1 MIKVNEN
8 TCIGCGACVAI
19 APDNFDFNESGLSSV
34 ISETITESTQEAAS
48 ACPVSA
54 ILVEAANN
62 AETENNATKEESKVI
77 EFPNVEEPVEEAE
90 EETQIA
96 A

>member
-19 APDNFDFNESGLSSV
+19 APENFDFNESGLSTV
-34 ISETITESTQEAAS
+34 ISETITESTEEAAS
-48 ACPVSA
+48 ACPVNA
-54 ILVEAANN
+54 ISISN
-62 AETENNATKEESKVI
+62 ETASTEESKII
-77 EFPNVEEPVEEAE
+77 ELKFQNDEEATE
-90 EETQIA
+90 TEETETKIA